1 MSVFTTVSPDEAR
14 AWLKNF
20 VLGDLVDLTGISD
33 GIENTNYFLT
43 TAHGRYVL
51 TLFEKLTEAE
61 LPFFVGLM
69 THLSNHGVPCPRP
82 VADLN
87 DRMVNRL
94 NGKPAVIV
102 SRLAGRPVTAP
113 SASQCVQVGEVLAD
127 LHRAGRTYKHPMPNP
142 RGTQWRKETAP
153 RVRPHLSP
161 ARAAMLDEEMHFQAH
176 QAIENLPQS
185 VIHADLFRDNVLFD
199 GDRLGGVIDFYFACH
214 DTQLYDVAIATNDWC
229 VDGEGDLDEDLALA
243 LLKSYH
249 ARRPL
254 TAEENAAWPAML
266 RRAALRF
273 WLSRLFDL
281 HFPRPGELTHA
292 KDPEHFARIL
302 QNRAKRYN
310 QLHELWP

>member
-14 AWLKNF
+14 AWLKNY
-20 VLGDLVDLTGISD
+20 VLGDLLELKGISD

-51 TLFEKLTEAE
+51 TLFEKLSEQE

-69 THLSNHGVPCPRP
+69 AHLSNHGVPCPRP

-87 DRMVNRL
+87 DRMVGHL
-94 NGKPAVIV
+94 CGKPAVIV
-102 SRLAGRPVTAP
+102 SRLPGTPLTEP
-113 SASQCVQVGEVLAD
+113 GSAHCAQVGEVLAD
-127 LHRAGRTYKHPMPNP
+127 LHLSGRTYTHPMPDP
-142 RGTQWRKETAP
+142 RGTHWREATAP
-153 RVRPHLSP
+153 MVRPHLTLQ
-161 ARAAMLDEEMHFQAH
+161 RAALLDEEMRFQSRHAF
-176 QAIENLPQS
+176 ADLPQS

-199 GDRLGGVIDFYFACH
+199 RDTLGGVIDFYFACH
-214 DTQLYDVAIATNDWC
+214 GTQLYDVAIAVNDWC
-229 VDGEGDLDEDLALA
+229 VTGSGELDEARALA
-243 LLKSYH
+243 LLAAYH

-254 TAEENAAWPAML
+254 SAAEREAWPAML

-273 WLSRLFDL
+273 WLSRLYDL

-302 QNRAKRYN
+302 QDRVKHHD
-310 QLHELWP
+310 QLHSLWP

>member
-1 MSVFTTVSPDEAR
+1 MSVFTTVSPEEAR

-20 VLGDLVDLTGISD
+20 VIGDLVELKGISD

-51 TLFEKLTEAE
+51 TLFERLTEQE

-69 THLSNHGVPCPRP
+69 AHLSSHGVPCPRP
-82 VADLN
+82 VTDLN
-87 DRMVNRL
+87 DRMVGPL

-102 SRLAGRPVTAP
+102 SRLAGKPVTDP
-113 SASQCVQVGEVLAD
+113 SASHCAQVGEALAD
-127 LHRAGRTYKHPMPNP
+127 MHLAGRTYKHPMPNP
-142 RGTQWRKETAP
+142 RGAQWRAETAL
-153 RVRPHLSP
+153 RVRPHLRTE
-161 ARAAMLDEEMHFQAH
+161 RAAMLDEEVRYQS
-176 QAIENLPQS
+176 QQVIRDLPQS

-199 GDRLGGVIDFYFACH
+199 GDALGGVIDFYFACH
-214 DTQLYDVAIATNDWC
+214 GTQLYDVAITVNDWC
-229 VDGEGDLDEDLALA
+229 IDRDGELDGPLTLA
-243 LLKSYH
+243 LLNSYH

-254 TAEENAAWPAML
+254 TAAERNAWPAVL

-302 QNRAKRYN
+302 QKRVERDQ

>member
-20 VLGDLVDLTGISD
+20 VLGDLVELKGISD

-51 TLFEKLTEAE
+51 TLFEKLTEHE

-69 THLSNHGVPCPRP
+69 AHLSNHGVPCPRP
-82 VADLN
+82 VTDLN
-87 DRMVNRL
+87 DRMVGHL
-94 NGKPAVIV
+94 NGKPAIIV
-102 SRLAGRPVTAP
+102 SRLAGKPLTHP
-113 SASQCVQVGEVLAD
+113 SALHCAQVGEALAD
-127 LHRAGRTYKHPMPNP
+127 MHLAGRTYKHPMPDP
-142 RGTQWRKETAP
+142 RGTQWREETAS
-153 RVRPHLSP
+153 RVRPHLTTE
-161 ARAAMLDEEMHFQAH
+161 RTAMLDDEMHFQSQH
-176 QAIENLPQS
+176 AIEDLPQS
-185 VIHADLFRDNVLFD
+185 VVHADLFRDNVLFD
-199 GDRLGGVIDFYFACH
+199 GDTLGGVIDFYFACH
-214 DTQLYDVAIATNDWC
+214 GTQLYDIAIAVNDWC
-229 VDGEGDLDEDLALA
+229 IDAKGELDETLTLA

-254 TAEENAAWPAML
+254 TATEQNAWPAML
-266 RRAALRF
+266 RLAALRF

-292 KDPEHFARIL
+292 KDPEHFGRIL
-302 QNRAKRYN
+302 QSRVERGN